1 MTAVMCGIRLCW
13 GHCRMV
19 EIGERVF
26 QKLHFFYNGKCD
38 HKERLISFYKMA
50 LVRSLLWFVVILAR
64 RLDGEQ
70 PSL

>member
-1 MTAVMCGIRLCW
+1 
-13 GHCRMV
+13 MV

-38 HKERLISFYKMA
+38 YKERLISFYKMA
-50 LVRSLLWFVVILAR
+50 LVRLLLWFVVILAR
-64 RLDGEQ
+64 RLYGEQ